1 MAQQT
6 QDDVDREKA
15 AQMRQM
21 LAAENREA
29 VAHRFGEDS
38 LQSAEF
44 RQAEKDLAQ
53 QRSQARKRRE
63 EAMAGDADV
72 AQEQVAE
79 QAAQQ
84 QRDAQMEA
92 QAEAQRQAELEAQRQ
107 AEAER
112 EAQLERE
119 QQRQVEQTQ
128 QEQVEHQHEERQTVE
143 AERDRRED
151 ATEKQEKE
159 EVQQKAERREVKE
172 QSPSDMFSAKARAAR
187 ERDTQDQDRGLG
199 R

>member
-6 QDDVDREKA
+6 QDDIDREKA

-72 AQEQVAE
+72 AQEQVAQ

-84 QRDAQMEA
+84 QRDAQM
-92 QAEAQRQAELEAQRQ
+92 EAQRQAELEAQRQ

-112 EAQLERE
+112 QAQLEREQQAAE

-128 QEQVEHQHEERQTVE
+128 QEQVEYEHEERQSVE
-143 AERDRRED
+143 DERDRREHE
-151 ATEKQEKE
+151 TEKKEKK
-159 EVQQKAERREVKE
+159 EVQQKAEQRGGKD
-172 QSPSDMFSAKARAAR
+172 QSPASTFSAKVRAAQ
-187 ERDTQDQDRGLG
+187 ERDAQDRGLG